1 MGRQPRRAHDRRRHR
16 RHGPFRLQCDDE
28 ALHIDP
34 GGPQCPAHAQD
45 DLVED
50 AHAVGDMGAGL
61 AEAQHPHCL
70 FHLLV
75 GPIGRRP
82 ESLARHSNPF
92 ERPVP
97 AILARNSCY
106 QVKAEAAGAT
116 RLARRRG
123 PAILAPMRS
132 HPTLGGLC
140 DGAPPDRPALVA
152 GERLIGFAALAAES
166 RRLARGLAALGIGRG
181 DRVALWL
188 PNVPEWV
195 ALYLALARLGA
206 VAVALNTRFRS
217 AEVGDILARAG
228 CRALAFAPGFR
239 GIDFPAILAA
249 ADPAALDPLETLILC
264 GAQAAERRALPPKRR
279 VLYDDLAASPP
290 FEADRGT
297 PELGSII
304 FTTSGTTRAPKL
316 VLHTQRSVIAH
327 ACDVARDFA
336 LDGGGVLQS
345 LPFCGVF
352 GFSQAMAGLAAGAT
366 LVLQPAWDAEAA
378 AGLLERWRI
387 TALNGTDAML
397 AGLIECASEAVLARI
412 PFAGYAAFD
421 PALGDIAEKAERRG
435 LKLVGLYG
443 MSEVQ
448 ALFARRHEG
457 ESFERRRL
465 PGGRPV
471 SPAAAV
477 RVRDPDTG
485 RLLGKGESGELEMRG
500 PSLMR
505 EYFGDAAASRTALTE
520 DGFVRTGDLG
530 RILDDGSF
538 LFEARI
544 GDVLRLSG
552 FLVAPA
558 EIEAQLQRHP
568 SIDGAQVVGASTGA
582 GVRPVAFVTLRAGA
596 RFDEAQLAAHC
607 AAGLARYKVPSRIV
621 ALDAFPTTMSPNGL
635 KIRKAELRE
644 EARALLSGEARG

>member
-1 MGRQPRRAHDRRRHR
+1 
-16 RHGPFRLQCDDE
+16 
-28 ALHIDP
+28 
-34 GGPQCPAHAQD
+34 
-45 DLVED
+45 
-50 AHAVGDMGAGL
+50 
-61 AEAQHPHCL
+61 
-70 FHLLV
+70 
-75 GPIGRRP
+75 
-82 ESLARHSNPF
+82 
-92 ERPVP
+92 
-97 AILARNSCY
+97 
-106 QVKAEAAGAT
+106 
-116 RLARRRG
+116 
-123 PAILAPMRS
+123 MRS
-132 HPTLGGLC
+132 LPTLGGLC
-140 DGAPPDRPALVA
+140 DGAPLDRPALVA
-152 GERLIGFAALAAES
+152 GGRVVGFAALAAES
-166 RRLARGLAALGIGRG
+166 RRLAHGLAALGIGRG

-188 PNVPEWV
+188 PNMPEWV

-249 ADPAALDPLETLILC
+249 ADTAALDRVETLILC
-264 GAQAAERRALPPKRR
+264 GEAQAAEGTPLPQKRR

-297 PELGSII
+297 PELGSVI

-316 VLHTQRSVIAH
+316 VLHTQRSVLAH
-327 ACDVARDFA
+327 ARDVARDFA
-336 LDGGGVLQS
+336 LGGGAVLQS

-352 GFSQAMAGLAAGAT
+352 GFSQAMAGLAARAT

-397 AGLIECASEAVLARI
+397 AGLIECASEAALARI

-421 PALGDIAEKAERRG
+421 PALGDIVEKAERRG

-457 ESFERRRL
+457 ESREQRRL

-485 RLLGKGESGELEMRG
+485 RLLGKGQSGELEMRG

-505 EYFGDAAASRTALTE
+505 EYFADAAASRAALTE

-530 RILDDGSF
+530 RLLDDGSF
-538 LFEARI
+538 LFETRI

-568 SIDGAQVVGASTGA
+568 SIDGAQVVGASAGA
-582 GVRPVAFVTLRAGA
+582 GVTPVAFVTLRAGA

-607 AAGLARYKVPSRIV
+607 AAGLARYKVPCRIV
-621 ALDAFPTTMSPNGL
+621 ALEAFPTTMSPNGL

-644 EARALLSGEARG
+644 KARALLSGEARS